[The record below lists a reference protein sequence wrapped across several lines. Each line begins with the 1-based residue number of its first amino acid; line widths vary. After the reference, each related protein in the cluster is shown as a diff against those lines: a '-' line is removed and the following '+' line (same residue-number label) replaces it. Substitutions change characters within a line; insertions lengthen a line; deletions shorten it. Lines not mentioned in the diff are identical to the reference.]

1 MVERRPAGLRHS
13 IKKQMAAVFSLLMM
27 GTILLCWFINN
38 FFLGEY
44 YISKKQNAM
53 FATYQILNMAATNGT
68 LSTDSF
74 DIEFQKNCGKYNIN
88 YILLDA
94 ESKTLKTSTPD
105 YSTYSQRLLNN
116 LFGEK
121 AEHQKLLET
130 GEKYEIQIAE
140 DDRTATEFL
149 EMWGVLDN
157 GNLFLFRSP
166 LESIR
171 ESVKLA
177 NRFLGEVGI
186 ASAIISAV
194 IVYLI
199 SRQITKPIEELT
211 GISERMIHLD
221 FDAKYTGKSRTEI
234 AQLGQNINELSYT
247 LEQTISELKSAN
259 NELQRDMERTN
270 KIDEMR

>member
-105 YSTYSQRLLNN
+105 YSTYSQRLLNMQN
-116 LFGEK
+116 IRSFW
-121 AEHQKLLET
+121 KLERNMRSRLLRMT
-130 GEKYEIQIAE
+130 GQQLNFWKCG
-140 DDRTATEFL
+140 EFL
-149 EMWGVLDN
+149 TMEIC
-157 GNLFLFRSP
+157 S
-166 LESIR
+166 S
-171 ESVKLA
+171 S
-177 NRFLGEVGI
+177 EVRWK
-186 ASAIISAV
+186 AS
-194 IVYLI
+194 
-199 SRQITKPIEELT
+199 
-211 GISERMIHLD
+211 
-221 FDAKYTGKSRTEI
+221 GK
-234 AQLGQNINELSYT
+234 A
-247 LEQTISELKSAN
+247 
-259 NELQRDMERTN
+259 
-270 KIDEMR
+270 

>member
-116 LFGEK
+116 LFEENV
-121 AEHQKLLET
+121 EHQKLLET

-157 GNLFLFRSP
+157 GNLFLYRSP

-234 AQLGQNINELSYT
+234 AQL
-247 LEQTISELKSAN
+247 
-259 NELQRDMERTN
+259 
-270 KIDEMR
+270 